1 MPLYQTILFLIAGA
15 ILLWKG
21 GDLLVAGA
29 VRLGN
34 AMGVSPG
41 MAGVFILGFGTSFPE
56 LVVSSLAAYKGDGAI
71 AIGNVI
77 GSNIANVGLI
87 LGATALIATV
97 PVNRFILKL
106 EIPVCLLASF
116 LALYLVRD
124 GSLVR
129 HEALILLGAF
139 AVYAI
144 FAILTSDKRDTPEPD
159 ETTDHRVPWNIV
171 LTVLGLAAV
180 LGGASLF
187 LEGAVDVAERLG
199 MSKAVIGETVVALGT
214 SLPELGAALAA
225 ARANQLHM
233 ALGNVIGSNIFNLL
247 LVLGAAG
254 SFANQ
259 SVGSDQINISFPIM
273 IALAAV
279 PLVVGAARRAI
290 GRATGVLLLMAY
302 IGFIVYSALQVA

>member
-1 MPLYQTILFLIAGA
+1 MPLYQTLLFLIAGA
-15 ILLWKG
+15 ILLWRG
-21 GDLLVAGA
+21 GDVLVTGA
-29 VRLGN
+29 VRLGK

-56 LVVSSLAAYKGDGAI
+56 LVVSSLAAYRGNGEI

-87 LGATALIATV
+87 LGATALLATV

-106 EIPVCLLASF
+106 EIPVCLVASF
-116 LALYLVRD
+116 LALYLIRD

-129 HEALILLGAF
+129 HEAIILLGAF
-139 AVYAI
+139 VLYGI
-144 FAILTSDKRDTPEPD
+144 FAILTSDKRDTPIDDPNE
-159 ETTDHRVPWNIV
+159 DHRVPWSV
-171 LTVLGLAAV
+171 MLTALGLAAV

-187 LEGAVDVAERLG
+187 LEGAVDIAERFG

-225 ARANQLHM
+225 ARANQLDM

-247 LVLGAAG
+247 LVLGTAG
-254 SFANQ
+254 SFADQ
-259 SVGSDQINISFPIM
+259 SVGPDQIHISIPIM
-273 IALAAV
+273 IALAGV
-279 PLVVGAARRAI
+279 PFVVGACRGAI
-290 GRATGVLLLMAY
+290 GRATGALLLLTY
-302 IGFIVYSALQVA
+302 LGFIVYSAISVS